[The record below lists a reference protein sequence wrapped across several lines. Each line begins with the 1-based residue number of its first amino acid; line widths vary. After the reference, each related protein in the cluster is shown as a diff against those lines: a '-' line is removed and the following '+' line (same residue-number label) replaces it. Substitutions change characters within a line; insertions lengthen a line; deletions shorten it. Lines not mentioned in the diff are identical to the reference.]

1 MCVIGIS
8 VSFAAWPTSAVRCRF
23 RLVVLAMSVC
33 RINQL
38 LTRLIV
44 CGHCCVCVCTPAVH
58 CPQMSDCNVT
68 KGVWRV
74 HSSIQQFCSDLCLW
88 PTGSTVLAHCQWQQD
103 ELRLRLK
110 QLAARFSYLCTSKTA
125 EVHSML
131 RRLVIKIR
139 LHHFINDC
147 ELEHLL
153 HSRGGSRWFLG
164 PVALYKDGH
173 TNLENSIP
181 DCMKTCHSRQY
192 NVWNGVKLKY

>member
-44 CGHCCVCVCTPAVH
+44 CGHCCVCVCTPAIH

-139 LHHFINDC
+139 LHHFGAFVTFMIS
-147 ELEHLL
+147 LRRIQMFLL
-153 HSRGGSRWFLG
+153 TYLLTSLMIVNWSICYTVVVGAGGF
-164 PVALYKDGH
+164 
-173 TNLENSIP
+173 
-181 DCMKTCHSRQY
+181 
-192 NVWNGVKLKY
+192 